1 MKNLVMVF
9 FAVLFF
15 AACCDDCKE
24 VDEDFLVERILAGDV
39 VKVEDTQEASIHG
52 EPVGIAMIDV
62 VVIKQAV
69 ITCNLFGVPQICSQ
83 TGTKGRC
90 LGKNDAEPTDDSFQ
104 IYDEAGSEF
113 NPGDL
118 TGMLLYSN
126 VIYPYDFD
134 TSANVNA
141 LRGGVAAFGPGWNNA
156 RVDFCDIGNPKG
168 THVHCVQE

>member
-15 AACCDDCKE
+15 SACCDDCK
-24 VDEDFLVERILAGDV
+24 DEDFLVKRILAGDV
-39 VKVEDTQEASIHG
+39 VKVEDTQEISIQG
-52 EPVGIAMIDV
+52 EPVGILDV
-62 VVIKQAV
+62 EIIKRAV

-90 LGKNDAEPTDDSFQ
+90 LGKDDAEPTDDSFKV
-104 IYDEAGSEF
+104 YEEADSEF

-118 TGMLLYSN
+118 SGMLLYSN
-126 VIYPYDFD
+126 VIYPYDGD
-134 TSANVNA
+134 TSANVLT
-141 LRGGVAAFGPGWNNA
+141 LRGKVASFGPGWNNA

>member
-1 MKNLVMVF
+1 MKNLGMVL
-9 FAVLFF
+9 FAVLLFS
-15 AACCDDCKE
+15 ACCDDCKE
-24 VDEDFLVERILAGDV
+24 VDEDFLIERILAGDV
-39 VKVEDTQEASIHG
+39 VKVEDTQEVVIRD
-52 EPVGIAMIDV
+52 ELIGIIDV
-62 VVIKQAV
+62 SVVKSAV

-90 LGKNDAEPTDDSFQ
+90 LGKNDAEPTDGSFQ
-104 IYDEAGSEF
+104 IYEEADSDAH
-113 NPGDL
+113 PGDL

-168 THVHCVQE
+168 THIHCVQE